1 MLSYRS
7 HSPPPG
13 TVQCESERGQVTKPN
28 PNTHMKTL
36 VTVKPVGYD
45 GIGWDE
51 MEWKRVEMYCFLQFY
66 TEAKEQGLCFY
77 TRLA

>member
-45 GIGWDE
+45 GI
-51 MEWKRVEMYCFLQFY
+51 
-66 TEAKEQGLCFY
+66 
-77 TRLA
+77 